1 MGLREGYR
9 AFNTALD
16 LLYKNETLNLADKK
30 PFKFKDKVFMDAA
43 QKVYDEGGF
52 DLPLMNTPEAKAVI
66 AETARILSEAI
77 SSGIPHEVPATLRYA
92 LENNAFIF
100 SGFKTF
106 HSLREV
112 GLSMVTEKGYV
123 KPFEEF
129 LVDVKKVNEKYNQN
143 YLYAEYNHAV
153 GTSLMAVKWNDF
165 TQDGDRYN
173 LQYRT
178 AGDDRVREEH
188 AVLHGITLPINDP
201 FWDKYFPPN
210 GWNCRCTVVQVRKNK
225 YPTSDPA
232 KAMEAGD
239 NCTSGIKREMF
250 RYNPGKT
257 IELFPPKHPYKKVPK
272 AAKKVIKKL
281 SEEELKEKRISEL
294 RSMLP
299 DNLSSQEKDA
309 KAANNYDIETMLGIK
324 INKPMSVEEADKQ
337 SANPHYK
344 DNYFYQINCQTC
356 SPAYAL
362 RLMGFDITAKANT
375 QGSLSEYLSRQ
386 RSFEAWTN
394 IDGSPS
400 VPILTFDWM
409 ISKGYKQMS
418 PKRYKEYFQEAC
430 PETGVYILTIGWK
443 GGGGHATILQR
454 FPNGELKYIEPQVYS
469 ESIGAKRGIEELCN
483 AGGAKPYPKRGIL
496 RVDNKLF
503 NTKFI
508 SIFDK

>member
-77 SSGIPHEVPATLRYA
+77 SNGIPHEVPATLRYA

-112 GLSMVTEKGYV
+112 GLSMVTEKGSV

-188 AVLHGITLPINDP
+188 AALHGITLPINDP

-210 GWNCRCTVVQVRKNK
+210 GWNCRCTAVQVRKNK

-257 IELFPPKHPYKKVPK
+257 MELFPPKHPYKKVPK
-272 AAKKVIKKL
+272 AAKKVVEKVT
-281 SEEELKEKRISEL
+281 EEISEAT
-294 RSMLP
+294 RVEQIIAELP
-299 DNLSSQEKDA
+299 DTLTAEEK
-309 KAANNYDIETMLGIK
+309 KAVAEHCLKLETAYGLKKGSVMSYEQANNGKENPDF
-324 INKPMSVEEADKQ
+324 NKGGGYTV
-337 SANPHYK
+337 
-344 DNYFYQINCQTC
+344 NCQTC
-356 SPAYAL
+356 TVTHWL
-362 RLMGFDITAKANT
+362 RRLGFDVNAKPNVRNSAYKEMQK
-375 QGSLSEYLSRQ
+375 QGISWLQ
-386 RSFEAWTN
+386 RFTN
-394 IDGSPS
+394 LDGSD
-400 VPILTFDWM
+400 VDYDFAHKWQWR
-409 ISKGYKQMS
+409 KGYKSMT
-418 PKRYKEYFQEAC
+418 PKRLMEYFKEKFDHD
-430 PETGVYILTIGWK
+430 GVYEIYCAWK
-443 GGGGHATILQR
+443 GGSAHVFCAEVT
-454 FPNGELKYIEPQVYS
+454 NGKARLFDPQSGEHDVRRYIN
-469 ESIGAKRGIEELCN
+469 RM
-483 AGGAKPYPKRGIL
+483 KPGSVGVVRI
-496 RVDNKLF
+496 DNKLVNEKLKNLF
-503 NTKFI
+503 VSK
-508 SIFDK
+508 